1 MMIEIPNLAGVATN
15 DLIQT
20 VGGGS
25 YSAQYINWSRT
36 MQMLRDHAPDWLPY
50 AVCAQD
56 GGLLHRAPVGGYL
69 LIGFEYTTG
78 YKTNPI
84 PQAVMDNRN
93 AAIPYEKIT
102 ARDITDTH
110 RRGVCMAAAMTFGL
124 AYELW
129 AKMPLESGFAGEPE
143 PVAPAGDP
151 ALCKLIL
158 DRVAVAESLPEL
170 KSVCSEGVKYSKDE
184 QAQIHAAFAA
194 KKKELAV

>member
-1 MMIEIPNLAGVATN
+1 MIEIPNLAGVATQ
-15 DLIQT
+15 DLVEQ
-20 VGGGS
+20 VKGGS
-25 YSAQYINWSRT
+25 FSASYINWSRT
-36 MQMLRDHAPDWLPY
+36 MHMLHEHASDWLPY

-56 GGLLHRAPVGGYL
+56 GGILHSAPVGGYL
-69 LIGFEYTTG
+69 LIGFEYSNG

-124 AYELW
+124 AHELW

-170 KSVCSEGVKYSKDE
+170 KSVCSEGVKCSKDE

>member
-1 MMIEIPNLAGVATN
+1 MVELFNLAGVATQG
-15 DLIQT
+15 LVEQ
-20 VGGGS
+20 VKGGS
-25 YSAQYINWSRT
+25 FSASYINWSRT
-36 MQMLRDHAPDWLPY
+36 MHLMHEHAPDWLPY

-84 PQAVMDNRN
+84 PQAVMDNWN

-129 AKMPLESGFAGEPE
+129 AKMPLESGFAGESE
-143 PVAPAGDP
+143 PVAQAGNP
-151 ALCKLIL
+151 ALLTMIL

-170 KSVCSEGVKYSKDE
+170 KSVCSEGVKCSKDE
-184 QAQIHAAFAA
+184 QAQIHAAFGA
-194 KKKELAV
+194 KKKELTV